1 MVIEKNLFQRT
12 NVRSIIIM
20 VMGMEG
26 IYMCI
31 DLKSFYASV
40 ECVERKLEPLNT
52 NLVVADE
59 SRTDKTVCLAVSPSL
74 KQYGIG
80 GRARLFEVK
89 QKIKEVNYQRKKLN
103 NYKKFI
109 GKSYL
114 DDELKNNRGLE
125 LDLIIA
131 PPRMAYYMKYSTN
144 IYNIYLKYIA
154 PEDILVYSIDEVFID
169 ITNYI
174 SLYKCTPRQ
183 LVTKIIKDVYDT
195 TGITATAG
203 IGTNMF
209 LAKIAMDI
217 VAKKSKANEFG
228 VRIAGLD
235 EMTFRKKLW
244 DHKPITDFWRVGKG
258 IADKLAKN
266 NMFTMGDVA
275 RCSHYN
281 EDLLYKLFGINA
293 ELLIDHAWGYEPC
306 TIDIAKSYKPTTTSL
321 SSGQVLHC
329 PYDNKKARLIV
340 REMADNLA
348 LDLVNKR
355 LLTEQLVMTIDYD
368 IENLTNP
375 DIFDKYFG
383 EITIDSYGRKIP
395 KHSHGTINLN
405 QLTSSSTTIMEGFVN
420 LFDKISNPILLIRK
434 LNLSVNKLISEDKIQ
449 NKKVVEQID
458 LFTNYEEQEKKK
470 AQQKINDKNE
480 KEIQKVMLQ
489 IKNKYGKNAILK
501 GMNIIEGAT
510 AIERNHQIGGH
521 HE

>member
-1 MVIEKNLFQRT
+1 
-12 NVRSIIIM
+12 
-20 VMGMEG
+20 
-26 IYMCI
+26 MCI

-40 ECVERKLEPLNT
+40 ECVERKLDPLKT

-59 SRTDKTVCLAVSPSL
+59 SRTDKTVCLAISPSL
-74 KQYGIG
+74 KQYGLG

-89 QKIKEVNYQRKKLN
+89 QKVKEINLQRRKLN
-103 NYKKFI
+103 NYRKFS

-114 DDELKNNRGLE
+114 DEELKKNKNLE
-125 LDLIIA
+125 LDFIVA

-169 ITNYI
+169 ITDYI
-174 SLYKCTPRQ
+174 SFYKCTPRQ
-183 LVTKIIKDVYDT
+183 LVTKMIKDVYET

-209 LAKIAMDI
+209 LAKVAMDI
-217 VAKKSKANEFG
+217 VAKKCKPNEFG

-258 IADKLAKN
+258 IASKLAKN
-266 NMFTMGDVA
+266 NMNTMGDVA

-281 EDLLYKLFGINA
+281 EDLLYKLFGVNA
-293 ELLIDHAWGYEPC
+293 ELLIDHAWGWEPC
-306 TIDIAKSYKPTTTSL
+306 TIEIAKSYKPTETSL
-321 SSGQVLHC
+321 SSGQVLHE
-329 PYDNKKARLIV
+329 PYDNKKAKIV
-340 REMADNLA
+340 VQEMADNLA
-348 LDLVNKR
+348 LDLVNKKF
-355 LLTEQLVMTIDYD
+355 LTKQLVLTINYD

-375 DIFDKYFG
+375 DIFNKYFG
-383 EITIDSYGRKIP
+383 EITLDSYGRKIP
-395 KHSHGTINLN
+395 KHSHGTVNLEHY
-405 QLTSSSTTIMEGFVN
+405 TSSSSIIMESFVN

-434 LNLSVNKLISEDKIQ
+434 LNLTVSKLICEDKVQ
-449 NKKVVEQID
+449 TNKKVEQIN
-458 LFTNYEEQEKKK
+458 LFTDYKKK
-470 AQQKINDKNE
+470 EIEEAKQKDDENKE
-480 KEIQKVMLQ
+480 KEIQKVILQ

-501 GMNIIEGAT
+501 GMNLTEGAT
-510 AIERNHQIGGH
+510 AIERNKQIGGH

>member
-1 MVIEKNLFQRT
+1 
-12 NVRSIIIM
+12 
-20 VMGMEG
+20 
-26 IYMCI
+26 MCI

-40 ECVERKLEPLNT
+40 ECVERKLDPLKT

-59 SRTDKTVCLAVSPSL
+59 SRTDKTVCLAISPSL
-74 KQYGIG
+74 KQYGLG

-89 QKIKEVNYQRKKLN
+89 QKVREINLQRRKLN
-103 NYKKFI
+103 NYRKFS

-114 DDELKNNRGLE
+114 DEELKKNKNLE
-125 LDLIIA
+125 LDFIVA

-169 ITNYI
+169 ITDYI

-183 LVTKIIKDVYDT
+183 LVTKMIKDVYET

-209 LAKIAMDI
+209 LAKVAMDI
-217 VAKKSKANEFG
+217 VAKKCKPNEFG

-258 IADKLAKN
+258 IANKLAKN
-266 NMFTMGDVA
+266 NMNTMGDVA

-281 EDLLYKLFGINA
+281 EDLLYKLFGVNA
-293 ELLIDHAWGYEPC
+293 ELLIDHAWGWEPC
-306 TIDIAKSYKPTTTSL
+306 TIEIAKSYKPTETSI
-321 SSGQVLHC
+321 SSGQVLHE
-329 PYDNKKARLIV
+329 PYDNKKAKIIV
-340 REMADNLA
+340 QEMADNLA
-348 LDLVNKR
+348 LDLVNKKF
-355 LLTEQLVMTIDYD
+355 LTKQLVLTINYD

-375 DIFDKYFG
+375 DIFNKYFG
-383 EITIDSYGRKIP
+383 EITLDSYGRKIP
-395 KHSHGTINLN
+395 KHSHGTVNLEHY
-405 QLTSSSTTIMEGFVN
+405 TSSSSIIMESFVN

-434 LNLSVNKLISEDKIQ
+434 LNLTVSKLICEDKVQ
-449 NKKVVEQID
+449 TNKKVEQIN
-458 LFTNYEEQEKKK
+458 LFTDYKKK
-470 AQQKINDKNE
+470 EIEEAKQKDDENKE
-480 KEIQKVMLQ
+480 KEIQKVILQ

-501 GMNIIEGAT
+501 GMNLTEGAT
-510 AIERNHQIGGH
+510 AIERNKQIGGH

>member
-1 MVIEKNLFQRT
+1 
-12 NVRSIIIM
+12 
-20 VMGMEG
+20 MGR
-26 IYMCI
+26 IFMCI

-40 ECVERKLEPLNT
+40 ECVERKLDPLKT

-59 SRTDKTVCLAVSPSL
+59 SRTDKTVCLAISPSL
-74 KQYGIG
+74 KQYGLG

-89 QKIKEVNYQRKKLN
+89 QKVKEINLQRRKLN
-103 NYKKFI
+103 NYRKFS

-114 DDELKNNRGLE
+114 DEELKKNKNLE
-125 LDLIIA
+125 LDFIVA

-169 ITNYI
+169 ITDYI

-183 LVTKIIKDVYDT
+183 LVTKMIKDVYET

-209 LAKIAMDI
+209 LAKVAMDI
-217 VAKKSKANEFG
+217 VAKKCKPNEFG

-258 IADKLAKN
+258 IANKLAKN
-266 NMFTMGDVA
+266 NMNTMGDVA

-281 EDLLYKLFGINA
+281 EDLLYKLFGVNA
-293 ELLIDHAWGYEPC
+293 ELLIDHAWGWEPC
-306 TIDIAKSYKPTTTSL
+306 TIEIAKSYKPTETSI
-321 SSGQVLHC
+321 SSGQVLHE
-329 PYDNKKARLIV
+329 PYDNKKAKIIV
-340 REMADNLA
+340 QEMADNLA
-348 LDLVNKR
+348 LELVNKKF
-355 LLTEQLVMTIDYD
+355 LTKQLVLTINYD

-375 DIFDKYFG
+375 DIFNKYFG
-383 EITIDSYGRKIP
+383 EITLDSYGRKIP
-395 KHSHGTINLN
+395 KHSHGTVNLEHY
-405 QLTSSSTTIMEGFVN
+405 TSSSSIIMESFVN

-434 LNLSVNKLISEDKIQ
+434 LNLTVSKLICEDKVQ
-449 NKKVVEQID
+449 TNKKVEQIN
-458 LFTNYEEQEKKK
+458 LFTDYKKK
-470 AQQKINDKNE
+470 EIEEAKQKDDENKE
-480 KEIQKVMLQ
+480 KEIQKVILQ

-501 GMNIIEGAT
+501 GMNLTEGAT
-510 AIERNHQIGGH
+510 AIERNKQIGGH

>member
-1 MVIEKNLFQRT
+1 
-12 NVRSIIIM
+12 
-20 VMGMEG
+20 MGR
-26 IYMCI
+26 IFMCI

-40 ECVERKLEPLNT
+40 ECVERKLDPLKT

-59 SRTDKTVCLAVSPSL
+59 SRTDKTVCLAISPSL
-74 KQYGIG
+74 KQYGLG

-89 QKIKEVNYQRKKLN
+89 QKVKEINLQRRKLN
-103 NYKKFI
+103 NYRKFS

-114 DDELKNNRGLE
+114 DEELKKNKNLE
-125 LDLIIA
+125 LDFIVA

-169 ITNYI
+169 ITDYI

-183 LVTKIIKDVYDT
+183 LVTKMIKDVYET

-209 LAKIAMDI
+209 LAKVAMDI
-217 VAKKSKANEFG
+217 VAKKCKPNEFG

-258 IADKLAKN
+258 IANKLAKN
-266 NMFTMGDVA
+266 NMNTMGDVA

-281 EDLLYKLFGINA
+281 EDLLYKLFGVNA
-293 ELLIDHAWGYEPC
+293 ELLIDHAWGWEPC
-306 TIDIAKSYKPTTTSL
+306 TIEIAKSYKPTETSL
-321 SSGQVLHC
+321 SSGQVLHE
-329 PYDNKKARLIV
+329 PYDNKKAKIIV
-340 REMADNLA
+340 QEMADNLA
-348 LDLVNKR
+348 LDLVNKKF
-355 LLTEQLVMTIDYD
+355 LTKQLVLTINYD

-375 DIFDKYFG
+375 DIFNKYFG
-383 EITIDSYGRKIP
+383 EITLDSYGRKIP
-395 KHSHGTINLN
+395 KHSHGTVNLEHY
-405 QLTSSSTTIMEGFVN
+405 TSSSSIIMESFVN

-434 LNLSVNKLISEDKIQ
+434 LNLTVSKLICEDKVQ
-449 NKKVVEQID
+449 TNKKVEQIN
-458 LFTNYEEQEKKK
+458 LFTDYKKK
-470 AQQKINDKNE
+470 EIEEAKQKDDENKE
-480 KEIQKVMLQ
+480 KEIQKVILQ

-501 GMNIIEGAT
+501 GMNLTEGAT
-510 AIERNHQIGGH
+510 AIERNKQIGGH

>member
-1 MVIEKNLFQRT
+1 MVIDVEKLY
-12 NVRSIIIM
+12 I
-20 VMGMEG
+20 
-26 IYMCI
+26 CI

-59 SRTDKTVCLAVSPSL
+59 TRTDKTVCLAVSPSL

-89 QKIKEVNYQRKKLN
+89 QKIKEINYQRRKIN
-103 NYKKFI
+103 NYKNFI
-109 GKSYL
+109 GKSYF
-114 DDELKNNRGLE
+114 DNELKNNKELE

-131 PPRMAYYMKYSTN
+131 PPRMAYYMKYSID

-154 PEDILVYSIDEVFID
+154 PENILVYSIDEVFID

-174 SLYKCTPRQ
+174 SLYKCTPRE
-183 LVTKIIKDVYDT
+183 LVTKIIKDVYEK

-209 LAKIAMDI
+209 LAKVAMDI
-217 VAKKSKANEFG
+217 MAKKSKPNEFG

-235 EMTFRKKLW
+235 EMTFRKRLW

-275 RCSHYN
+275 MCSHYN

-321 SSGQVLHC
+321 SSGQVLHS

-348 LDLVNKR
+348 LDLVSKK
-355 LLTEQLVMTIDYD
+355 LLTEQLVMTIVYD

-375 DIFDKYFG
+375 SISNKYFG
-383 EITIDSYGRKIP
+383 EITIDSYGRRIP

-405 QLTSSSTTIMEGFVN
+405 QLTSSSAIITEGFVN
-420 LFDKISNPILLIRK
+420 LFDRISNPILLVRK
-434 LNLSVNKLISEDKIQ
+434 LNLSVNKLISEDNKK

-458 LFTNYEEQEKKK
+458 LFTNYEEREKRKKQEI
-470 AQQKINDKNE
+470 INENKE
-480 KEIQKVMLQ
+480 KEIQKVMLE

-510 AIERNHQIGGH
+510 TMERNQQIGGH

>member
-1 MVIEKNLFQRT
+1 
-12 NVRSIIIM
+12 
-20 VMGMEG
+20 MGR
-26 IYMCI
+26 IFMCI

-40 ECVERKLEPLNT
+40 ECVERKLDPLKT

-59 SRTDKTVCLAVSPSL
+59 SRTDKTVCLAISPSL
-74 KQYGIG
+74 KQYGLG

-89 QKIKEVNYQRKKLN
+89 QKVKEINLQRRKLN
-103 NYKKFI
+103 NYRKFS

-114 DDELKNNRGLE
+114 DEELKKNKNLE
-125 LDLIIA
+125 LDFIVA

-169 ITNYI
+169 ITDYI

-183 LVTKIIKDVYDT
+183 LVTKMIKDVYET

-209 LAKIAMDI
+209 LAKVAMDI
-217 VAKKSKANEFG
+217 VAKKCKPNEFG

-258 IADKLAKN
+258 IASKLAKN
-266 NMFTMGDVA
+266 NMNTMGDVA

-281 EDLLYKLFGINA
+281 EDLLYKLFGVNA
-293 ELLIDHAWGYEPC
+293 ELLIDHAWGWEPC
-306 TIDIAKSYKPTTTSL
+306 TIEIAKSYKPTETSL
-321 SSGQVLHC
+321 SSGQVLHE
-329 PYDNKKARLIV
+329 PYDNKKAKIIV
-340 REMADNLA
+340 QEMADNLA
-348 LDLVNKR
+348 LELVKKKF
-355 LLTEQLVMTIDYD
+355 LTKQLVLTINYD

-375 DIFDKYFG
+375 DIFNKYFG
-383 EITIDSYGRKIP
+383 EITLDSYGRKIP
-395 KHSHGTINLN
+395 KHSHGTVNLEHY
-405 QLTSSSTTIMEGFVN
+405 TSSSSIIMESFVN

-434 LNLSVNKLISEDKIQ
+434 LNLTVSKLICEDKVQ
-449 NKKVVEQID
+449 TNKKVEQIN
-458 LFTNYEEQEKKK
+458 LFTDYKKK
-470 AQQKINDKNE
+470 EIEEAKQKDDENKE
-480 KEIQKVMLQ
+480 KEIQKVILQ

-501 GMNIIEGAT
+501 GMNLTEGAT
-510 AIERNHQIGGH
+510 AIERNKQIGGH

>member
-1 MVIEKNLFQRT
+1 
-12 NVRSIIIM
+12 
-20 VMGMEG
+20 
-26 IYMCI
+26 MCI

-40 ECVERKLEPLNT
+40 ECVERKLDPLKT

-59 SRTDKTVCLAVSPSL
+59 SRTDKTVCLAISPSL
-74 KQYGIG
+74 KQYGLG

-89 QKIKEVNYQRKKLN
+89 QKVKEINLQRRKLN
-103 NYKKFI
+103 NYRKFS

-114 DDELKNNRGLE
+114 DEELKKNKNLE
-125 LDLIIA
+125 LDFIVA

-169 ITNYI
+169 ITDYI
-174 SLYKCTPRQ
+174 SFYKCTPRQ
-183 LVTKIIKDVYDT
+183 LVTKMIKDVYET

-209 LAKIAMDI
+209 LAKVAMDI
-217 VAKKSKANEFG
+217 VAKKCKPNEFG

-258 IADKLAKN
+258 IANKLAKN
-266 NMFTMGDVA
+266 NMNTMGDVA

-281 EDLLYKLFGINA
+281 EDLLYKLFGVNA
-293 ELLIDHAWGYEPC
+293 ELLIDHAWGWEPC
-306 TIDIAKSYKPTTTSL
+306 TIEIAKSYKPTETSL
-321 SSGQVLHC
+321 SSGQVLHE
-329 PYDNKKARLIV
+329 PYDNKKAKIIV
-340 REMADNLA
+340 QEMADNLA
-348 LDLVNKR
+348 LELVKKKF
-355 LLTEQLVMTIDYD
+355 LTKQLVLTINYD

-375 DIFDKYFG
+375 DIFNKYFG
-383 EITIDSYGRKIP
+383 EITLDSYGRKIP
-395 KHSHGTINLN
+395 KHSHGTVNLEHY
-405 QLTSSSTTIMEGFVN
+405 TSSSSIIMESFVN

-434 LNLSVNKLISEDKIQ
+434 LNLTVSKLICEDKVQ
-449 NKKVVEQID
+449 TNKKVEQIN
-458 LFTNYEEQEKKK
+458 LFTDYKKK
-470 AQQKINDKNE
+470 EIEEAKQKDDENKE
-480 KEIQKVMLQ
+480 KEIQKVILQ

-501 GMNIIEGAT
+501 GMNLTEGAT
-510 AIERNHQIGGH
+510 AIERNKQIGGH

>member
-1 MVIEKNLFQRT
+1 
-12 NVRSIIIM
+12 
-20 VMGMEG
+20 
-26 IYMCI
+26 MCI

-40 ECVERKLEPLNT
+40 ECVERKLDPLKT

-59 SRTDKTVCLAVSPSL
+59 SRTDKTVCLAISPSL
-74 KQYGIG
+74 KQYGLG

-89 QKIKEVNYQRKKLN
+89 QKVKEINLQRRKLN
-103 NYKKFI
+103 NYRKFS

-114 DDELKNNRGLE
+114 DEELKKNKNLE
-125 LDLIIA
+125 LDFIVA

-169 ITNYI
+169 ITDYI

-183 LVTKIIKDVYDT
+183 LVTKMIKDVYET

-209 LAKIAMDI
+209 LAKVAMDI
-217 VAKKSKANEFG
+217 VAKKCKPNEFG

-258 IADKLAKN
+258 IANKLAKN
-266 NMFTMGDVA
+266 NMNTMGDVA

-281 EDLLYKLFGINA
+281 EDLLYKLFGVNA
-293 ELLIDHAWGYEPC
+293 ELLIDHAWGWEPC
-306 TIDIAKSYKPTTTSL
+306 TIEIAKSYKPTETSL
-321 SSGQVLHC
+321 SSGQVLHE
-329 PYDNKKARLIV
+329 PYDNKKAKIIV
-340 REMADNLA
+340 QEMADNLA
-348 LDLVNKR
+348 LNLVNKKF
-355 LLTEQLVMTIDYD
+355 LTKQLVLTINYD

-375 DIFDKYFG
+375 DIFNKYFG
-383 EITIDSYGRKIP
+383 EITLDSYGRKIP
-395 KHSHGTINLN
+395 KHSHGTVNLEHY
-405 QLTSSSTTIMEGFVN
+405 TSSSSIIMESFVN

-434 LNLSVNKLISEDKIQ
+434 LNLTVSKLICEDKVQ
-449 NKKVVEQID
+449 TNKKVEQIN
-458 LFTNYEEQEKKK
+458 LFTDYKKK
-470 AQQKINDKNE
+470 EIEEAKQKDDENKE
-480 KEIQKVMLQ
+480 KEIQKVILQ

-501 GMNIIEGAT
+501 GMNLTEGAT
-510 AIERNHQIGGH
+510 AIERNKQIGGH

>member
-1 MVIEKNLFQRT
+1 MVIDVEKLY
-12 NVRSIIIM
+12 I
-20 VMGMEG
+20 
-26 IYMCI
+26 CI

-59 SRTDKTVCLAVSPSL
+59 TRTDKTVCLAVSPSL

-89 QKIKEVNYQRKKLN
+89 QKIKEINYQRRKLN
-103 NYKKFI
+103 NYKNFI
-109 GKSYL
+109 GKSYF
-114 DDELKNNRGLE
+114 DNELKNNKELE

-131 PPRMAYYMKYSTN
+131 PPRMAYYIKYSTD

-154 PEDILVYSIDEVFID
+154 PEDILIYSIDEVFID

-183 LVTKIIKDVYDT
+183 LVTKIIKDVYEK

-209 LAKIAMDI
+209 LAKVAMDI
-217 VAKKSKANEFG
+217 VAKKSKPNEFG

-275 RCSHYN
+275 MCSHYN

-306 TIDIAKSYKPTTTSL
+306 TIDIAKSYKPTSTSL
-321 SSGQVLHC
+321 SSGQVLHL

-348 LDLVNKR
+348 LDLVSKK
-355 LLTEQLVMTIDYD
+355 LLTEQLVMTIVYD

-375 DIFDKYFG
+375 SISNKYFG

-405 QLTSSSTTIMEGFVN
+405 QLTSSSNIITEGFIN
-420 LFDKISNPILLIRK
+420 LFDRISNPILLVRK
-434 LNLSVNKLISEDKIQ
+434 LNLSVNKLISED
-449 NKKVVEQID
+449 NKKNQKVIEQID
-458 LFTNYEEQEKKK
+458 LFTNYEEREKRKKQEIVNENK
-470 AQQKINDKNE
+470 E
-480 KEIQKVMLQ
+480 KEIQKVMLE

-510 AIERNHQIGGH
+510 TMERNQQIGGH

>member
-1 MVIEKNLFQRT
+1 
-12 NVRSIIIM
+12 
-20 VMGMEG
+20 
-26 IYMCI
+26 MCI

-40 ECVERKLEPLNT
+40 ECVERKLDPLKT

-59 SRTDKTVCLAVSPSL
+59 SRTDKTVCLAISPSL
-74 KQYGIG
+74 KQYGLG

-89 QKIKEVNYQRKKLN
+89 QKVKEINLQRRKLN
-103 NYKKFI
+103 NYRKFS

-114 DDELKNNRGLE
+114 DEELKKNKNLE
-125 LDLIIA
+125 LDFIVA

-169 ITNYI
+169 ITDYI
-174 SLYKCTPRQ
+174 SFYKCTPRQ
-183 LVTKIIKDVYDT
+183 LVTKMIKDVYET

-209 LAKIAMDI
+209 LAKVAMDI
-217 VAKKSKANEFG
+217 VAKKFKPNEFG

-258 IADKLAKN
+258 IASKLAKN
-266 NMFTMGDVA
+266 NMNTMGDVA

-281 EDLLYKLFGINA
+281 EDLLYKLFGVNA
-293 ELLIDHAWGYEPC
+293 ELLIDHAWGWEPC
-306 TIDIAKSYKPTTTSL
+306 TIEIAKSYKPTETSL
-321 SSGQVLHC
+321 SSGQVLHE
-329 PYDNKKARLIV
+329 PYDNKKAKIIV
-340 REMADNLA
+340 QEMADNLA
-348 LDLVNKR
+348 LDLVNKKF
-355 LLTEQLVMTIDYD
+355 LTKQLVLTINYD

-375 DIFDKYFG
+375 DIFNKYFG
-383 EITIDSYGRKIP
+383 EITLDSYGRKIP
-395 KHSHGTINLN
+395 KHSHGTVNLEHY
-405 QLTSSSTTIMEGFVN
+405 TSSSSIIMESFVN

-434 LNLSVNKLISEDKIQ
+434 LNLTVSKLICEDKVQ
-449 NKKVVEQID
+449 TNKKVEQIN
-458 LFTNYEEQEKKK
+458 LFTDYKKK
-470 AQQKINDKNE
+470 EIEEAKQKDDENKE
-480 KEIQKVMLQ
+480 KEIQKVILQ

-501 GMNIIEGAT
+501 GMNLTEGAT
-510 AIERNHQIGGH
+510 AIERNKQIGGH

>member
-1 MVIEKNLFQRT
+1 
-12 NVRSIIIM
+12 
-20 VMGMEG
+20 MGR
-26 IYMCI
+26 IFMCI

-40 ECVERKLEPLNT
+40 ECVERKLDPLKT

-59 SRTDKTVCLAVSPSL
+59 SRTDKTVCLAISPSL
-74 KQYGIG
+74 KQYGLG

-89 QKIKEVNYQRKKLN
+89 QKVKEINLQRRKLN
-103 NYKKFI
+103 NYRKFS

-114 DDELKNNRGLE
+114 DEELKKNKNLE
-125 LDLIIA
+125 LDFIVA

-169 ITNYI
+169 ITDYI

-183 LVTKIIKDVYDT
+183 LVTKMIKDVYET

-209 LAKIAMDI
+209 LAKVAMDI
-217 VAKKSKANEFG
+217 VAKKCKPNEFG

-258 IADKLAKN
+258 IANKLAKN
-266 NMFTMGDVA
+266 NMNTMGDVA

-281 EDLLYKLFGINA
+281 EDLLYKLFGVNA
-293 ELLIDHAWGYEPC
+293 ELLIDHAWGWEPC
-306 TIDIAKSYKPTTTSL
+306 TIEIAKSYKPTETSL
-321 SSGQVLHC
+321 SSGQVLHE
-329 PYDNKKARLIV
+329 PYDNKKAKIIV
-340 REMADNLA
+340 QEMADNLA
-348 LDLVNKR
+348 LNLVNKKF
-355 LLTEQLVMTIDYD
+355 LTKQLVLTINYD

-375 DIFDKYFG
+375 DIFNKYFG
-383 EITIDSYGRKIP
+383 EITLDSYGRKIP
-395 KHSHGTINLN
+395 KHSHGTVNLEHY
-405 QLTSSSTTIMEGFVN
+405 TSSSSIIMESFVN

-434 LNLSVNKLISEDKIQ
+434 LNLTVSKLICEDKVQ
-449 NKKVVEQID
+449 TNKKVEQIN
-458 LFTNYEEQEKKK
+458 LFTDYKKK
-470 AQQKINDKNE
+470 EIEEAKQKDDENKE
-480 KEIQKVMLQ
+480 KEIQKVILQ

-501 GMNIIEGAT
+501 GMNLTEGAT
-510 AIERNHQIGGH
+510 AIERNKQIGGH

>member
-1 MVIEKNLFQRT
+1 
-12 NVRSIIIM
+12 
-20 VMGMEG
+20 MGR
-26 IYMCI
+26 IFMCI

-40 ECVERKLEPLNT
+40 ECVERKLDPLKT

-59 SRTDKTVCLAVSPSL
+59 SRTDKTVCLAISPSL
-74 KQYGIG
+74 KQYGLG

-89 QKIKEVNYQRKKLN
+89 QKVKEINLQKRKLN
-103 NYKKFI
+103 NYRKFS

-114 DDELKNNRGLE
+114 DEELKKNKNLE
-125 LDLIIA
+125 LDFIVA

-169 ITNYI
+169 ITDYI
-174 SLYKCTPRQ
+174 SFYKCTPRQ
-183 LVTKIIKDVYDT
+183 LVTKIIKDVYEI

-209 LAKIAMDI
+209 LAKVAMDI
-217 VAKKSKANEFG
+217 VAKKCKPNEFG

-258 IADKLAKN
+258 IASKLAKN
-266 NMFTMGDVA
+266 NMNTMGDVA

-281 EDLLYKLFGINA
+281 EDLLYKLFGVNA
-293 ELLIDHAWGYEPC
+293 ELLIDHAWGWEPC
-306 TIDIAKSYKPTTTSL
+306 TIEIAKSYKPTETSL
-321 SSGQVLHC
+321 SSGQVLHE
-329 PYDNKKARLIV
+329 PYDNKKAKIIV
-340 REMADNLA
+340 QEMADNLA
-348 LDLVNKR
+348 LDLVNKKF
-355 LLTEQLVMTIDYD
+355 LTKQLVLTINYD

-375 DIFDKYFG
+375 DIFNKYFG
-383 EITIDSYGRKIP
+383 EITLDSYGRKIP
-395 KHSHGTINLN
+395 KHSHGTVNLEHY
-405 QLTSSSTTIMEGFVN
+405 TSSSSIIMESFVN

-434 LNLSVNKLISEDKIQ
+434 LNLTVSKLICEDKVQ
-449 NKKVVEQID
+449 TNKKVEQIN
-458 LFTNYEEQEKKK
+458 LFTDYKKK
-470 AQQKINDKNE
+470 EIEEAKQKDDENKE
-480 KEIQKVMLQ
+480 KEIQKVILQ

-501 GMNIIEGAT
+501 GMNLTEGAT
-510 AIERNHQIGGH
+510 AIERNKQIGGH

>member
-1 MVIEKNLFQRT
+1 
-12 NVRSIIIM
+12 
-20 VMGMEG
+20 
-26 IYMCI
+26 MCI

-40 ECVERKLEPLNT
+40 ECVERKLDPLKT

-59 SRTDKTVCLAVSPSL
+59 SRTDKTVCLAISPSL
-74 KQYGIG
+74 KQYGLG

-89 QKIKEVNYQRKKLN
+89 QKVKEINLQKRKLN
-103 NYKKFI
+103 NYRKFS

-114 DDELKNNRGLE
+114 DEELKKNKNLE
-125 LDLIIA
+125 LDFIVA

-169 ITNYI
+169 ITDYI

-183 LVTKIIKDVYDT
+183 LVTKMIKDVYET

-209 LAKIAMDI
+209 LAKVAMDI
-217 VAKKSKANEFG
+217 VAKKCKPNEFG

-258 IADKLAKN
+258 IANKLAKN
-266 NMFTMGDVA
+266 NMNTMGDVA

-281 EDLLYKLFGINA
+281 EDLLYKLFGVNA
-293 ELLIDHAWGYEPC
+293 ELLIDHAWGWEPC
-306 TIDIAKSYKPTTTSL
+306 TIEIAKSYKPTETSL
-321 SSGQVLHC
+321 SSGQVLHE
-329 PYDNKKARLIV
+329 PYDNKKAKIIV
-340 REMADNLA
+340 QEMADNLA
-348 LDLVNKR
+348 LDLVNKKF
-355 LLTEQLVMTIDYD
+355 LTKQLVLTINYD

-375 DIFDKYFG
+375 DIFNKYFG
-383 EITIDSYGRKIP
+383 EITLDSYGRKIP
-395 KHSHGTINLN
+395 KHSHGTVNLEHY
-405 QLTSSSTTIMEGFVN
+405 TSSSSIIMESFVN

-434 LNLSVNKLISEDKIQ
+434 LNLTVSKLICEDKVQ
-449 NKKVVEQID
+449 TNKKVEQIN
-458 LFTNYEEQEKKK
+458 LFTDYKKK
-470 AQQKINDKNE
+470 EIEEAKQKDDENKE
-480 KEIQKVMLQ
+480 KEIQKVILQ

-501 GMNIIEGAT
+501 GMNLTEGAT
-510 AIERNHQIGGH
+510 AIERNKQIGGH

>member
-1 MVIEKNLFQRT
+1 MVIDVEKLY
-12 NVRSIIIM
+12 I
-20 VMGMEG
+20 
-26 IYMCI
+26 CI

-59 SRTDKTVCLAVSPSL
+59 TRTDKTVCLAVSPSL

-89 QKIKEVNYQRKKLN
+89 QKIKEINYQRRKLN
-103 NYKKFI
+103 NYKNFI
-109 GKSYL
+109 GKSYF
-114 DDELKNNRGLE
+114 DNELKNNKELE

-131 PPRMAYYMKYSTN
+131 PPRMAYYMKYSTD

-183 LVTKIIKDVYDT
+183 LVTKIIKDVYEK

-209 LAKIAMDI
+209 LAKVAMDI
-217 VAKKSKANEFG
+217 VAKKSKPNEFG

-275 RCSHYN
+275 MCSHYN

-321 SSGQVLHC
+321 SSGQVLHS

-348 LDLVNKR
+348 LDLVSKK
-355 LLTEQLVMTIDYD
+355 LLTEQLVMTIVYD

-375 DIFDKYFG
+375 SISNKYFG
-383 EITIDSYGRKIP
+383 EITIDSYGRRIP

-405 QLTSSSTTIMEGFVN
+405 QLTSSSNIITEGFIN
-420 LFDKISNPILLIRK
+420 LFDRISNPILLVRK
-434 LNLSVNKLISEDKIQ
+434 LNLSVNKLISED
-449 NKKVVEQID
+449 NKKNQKVIEQID
-458 LFTNYEEQEKKK
+458 LFTNYEEREKRKKQEI
-470 AQQKINDKNE
+470 INETKE
-480 KEIQKVMLQ
+480 KEIQKVMLE

-510 AIERNHQIGGH
+510 TIERNQQIGGH

>member
-1 MVIEKNLFQRT
+1 MVIDVEKLY
-12 NVRSIIIM
+12 I
-20 VMGMEG
+20 
-26 IYMCI
+26 CI

-59 SRTDKTVCLAVSPSL
+59 TRTDKTVCLAVSPSL

-89 QKIKEVNYQRKKLN
+89 QKIKEINYQRRKLN
-103 NYKKFI
+103 NYKNFI
-109 GKSYL
+109 GKSYF
-114 DDELKNNRGLE
+114 DNELKNNKELE

-183 LVTKIIKDVYDT
+183 LVTKIIKDVYEK

-209 LAKIAMDI
+209 LAKVAMDI
-217 VAKKSKANEFG
+217 VAKKSKPNEFG

-275 RCSHYN
+275 MCSHYN

-306 TIDIAKSYKPTTTSL
+306 TIDIAKSYKPTSTSL
-321 SSGQVLHC
+321 SSGQVLHL

-348 LDLVNKR
+348 LDLVSKK
-355 LLTEQLVMTIDYD
+355 LLTEQLVMTIVYD

-375 DIFDKYFG
+375 SISNKYFG

-405 QLTSSSTTIMEGFVN
+405 QLTSSSNIITEGFIN
-420 LFDKISNPILLIRK
+420 LFDRISNPILLVRK
-434 LNLSVNKLISEDKIQ
+434 LNLSVNKLISED
-449 NKKVVEQID
+449 NKKNQKVIEQID
-458 LFTNYEEQEKKK
+458 LFTNYEEREKRKKQEI
-470 AQQKINDKNE
+470 INETKE
-480 KEIQKVMLQ
+480 KEIQKVMLE

-510 AIERNHQIGGH
+510 TMERNQQIGGH

>member
-1 MVIEKNLFQRT
+1 MVIDVEKLY
-12 NVRSIIIM
+12 I
-20 VMGMEG
+20 
-26 IYMCI
+26 CI

-59 SRTDKTVCLAVSPSL
+59 TRTDKTVCLAVSPSL

-89 QKIKEVNYQRKKLN
+89 QKIKEINYQRRKLN
-103 NYKKFI
+103 NYKNFI
-109 GKSYL
+109 GKSYF
-114 DDELKNNRGLE
+114 DNELKNNKELE
-125 LDLIIA
+125 LNLIIA
-131 PPRMAYYMKYSTN
+131 PPRMAYYIKYSTD

-183 LVTKIIKDVYDT
+183 LVTKIIKDVYEK

-209 LAKIAMDI
+209 LAKVAMDI
-217 VAKKSKANEFG
+217 VAKKSKPNEFG
-228 VRIAGLD
+228 VRIADLD

-275 RCSHYN
+275 MCSHYN

-306 TIDIAKSYKPTTTSL
+306 TIDIAKSYKPITTSL
-321 SSGQVLHC
+321 SSGQVLHL

-348 LDLVNKR
+348 LDLVSKK
-355 LLTEQLVMTIDYD
+355 LLTEQLVMTIVYD

-375 DIFDKYFG
+375 SISNKYFG
-383 EITIDSYGRKIP
+383 EITIDSYGRRIP

-405 QLTSSSTTIMEGFVN
+405 QLTSSSNIITEGFIN
-420 LFDKISNPILLIRK
+420 LFDRISNPILLVRK
-434 LNLSVNKLISEDKIQ
+434 LNLSVNKLISED
-449 NKKVVEQID
+449 NKKNQKVIEQID
-458 LFTNYEEQEKKK
+458 LFTNYEEREKRKKQEI
-470 AQQKINDKNE
+470 INETKE
-480 KEIQKVMLQ
+480 KEIQKVMLE

-510 AIERNHQIGGH
+510 IIERNQQIGGH

>member
-1 MVIEKNLFQRT
+1 MVIDVEKLY
-12 NVRSIIIM
+12 I
-20 VMGMEG
+20 
-26 IYMCI
+26 CI

-59 SRTDKTVCLAVSPSL
+59 TRTDKTVCLAVSPSL

-89 QKIKEVNYQRKKLN
+89 QKIKEINYQRRKLN
-103 NYKKFI
+103 NYKNFI
-109 GKSYL
+109 GKSYF
-114 DDELKNNRGLE
+114 DNELKNNKELE

-131 PPRMAYYMKYSTN
+131 PPRMAYYMKYSTD

-183 LVTKIIKDVYDT
+183 LVTKIIKDVYEK

-209 LAKIAMDI
+209 LAKVAMDI
-217 VAKKSKANEFG
+217 VAKKSKPNEFG

-275 RCSHYN
+275 MCSHYN

-306 TIDIAKSYKPTTTSL
+306 TIDIAKSYKPITTSL
-321 SSGQVLHC
+321 SSGQVLHL

-348 LDLVNKR
+348 LDLVSKK
-355 LLTEQLVMTIDYD
+355 LLTEQLVMTIVYD

-375 DIFDKYFG
+375 SISNKYFG
-383 EITIDSYGRKIP
+383 EITIDSYGRRIP

-405 QLTSSSTTIMEGFVN
+405 QLTSSSNIITEGFIN
-420 LFDKISNPILLIRK
+420 LFDRISNPILLVRK
-434 LNLSVNKLISEDKIQ
+434 LNLSVNKLISED
-449 NKKVVEQID
+449 NKKNQKVIEQID
-458 LFTNYEEQEKKK
+458 LFTNYEEREKRKKQEI
-470 AQQKINDKNE
+470 INETKE
-480 KEIQKVMLQ
+480 KEIQKVMLE

-510 AIERNHQIGGH
+510 TIERNQQIGGH

>member
-1 MVIEKNLFQRT
+1 
-12 NVRSIIIM
+12 
-20 VMGMEG
+20 
-26 IYMCI
+26 MCI

-40 ECVERKLEPLNT
+40 ECVERKLDPLKT

-59 SRTDKTVCLAVSPSL
+59 SRTDKTVCLAISPSL
-74 KQYGIG
+74 KQYGLG

-89 QKIKEVNYQRKKLN
+89 QKVREINLQRRKLN
-103 NYKKFI
+103 NYRKFS

-114 DDELKNNRGLE
+114 DEELKKNKNLE
-125 LDLIIA
+125 LDFIVA

-169 ITNYI
+169 ITDYI

-183 LVTKIIKDVYDT
+183 LVTKMIKDVYET

-209 LAKIAMDI
+209 LAKVAMDI
-217 VAKKSKANEFG
+217 VAKKCKPNEFG

-258 IADKLAKN
+258 IANKLAKN
-266 NMFTMGDVA
+266 NMNTMGDVA

-281 EDLLYKLFGINA
+281 EDLLYKLFGVNA
-293 ELLIDHAWGYEPC
+293 ELLIDHAWGWEPC
-306 TIDIAKSYKPTTTSL
+306 TIEIAKSYKPTETSL
-321 SSGQVLHC
+321 SSGQVLHE
-329 PYDNKKARLIV
+329 PYDNKKAKIIV
-340 REMADNLA
+340 QEMADNLA
-348 LDLVNKR
+348 LELVKKKF
-355 LLTEQLVMTIDYD
+355 LTKQLVLTINYD

-375 DIFDKYFG
+375 DIFNKYFG
-383 EITIDSYGRKIP
+383 EITLDSYGRKIP
-395 KHSHGTINLN
+395 KHSHGTVNLEHY
-405 QLTSSSTTIMEGFVN
+405 TSSSSIIMESFVN

-434 LNLSVNKLISEDKIQ
+434 LNLTVSKLICEDKVQ
-449 NKKVVEQID
+449 TNKKVEQIN
-458 LFTNYEEQEKKK
+458 LFTDYKKK
-470 AQQKINDKNE
+470 EIEEAKQKDDENKE
-480 KEIQKVMLQ
+480 KEIQKVILQ

-501 GMNIIEGAT
+501 GMNLTEGAT
-510 AIERNHQIGGH
+510 AIERNKQIGGH

>member
-1 MVIEKNLFQRT
+1 MVIDVEKLY
-12 NVRSIIIM
+12 I
-20 VMGMEG
+20 
-26 IYMCI
+26 CI

-59 SRTDKTVCLAVSPSL
+59 TRTDKTVCLAVSPSL

-89 QKIKEVNYQRKKLN
+89 QKIEEINYQRRKLN
-103 NYKKFI
+103 NYKNFI
-109 GKSYL
+109 GKSYF
-114 DDELKNNRGLE
+114 DNELKNNKELE

-131 PPRMAYYMKYSTN
+131 PPRMAYYMKYSTD

-183 LVTKIIKDVYDT
+183 LVTKIIKDVYEK

-203 IGTNMF
+203 IGTNVF
-209 LAKIAMDI
+209 LAKVAMDI
-217 VAKKSKANEFG
+217 VAKKSKPNEFG

-275 RCSHYN
+275 MCSHYN

-306 TIDIAKSYKPTTTSL
+306 TIDIAKSYKPTSTSL
-321 SSGQVLHC
+321 SSGQVLHL

-348 LDLVNKR
+348 LDLVSKK
-355 LLTEQLVMTIDYD
+355 LLTEQLVMTIVYD

-375 DIFDKYFG
+375 SISNKYFG
-383 EITIDSYGRKIP
+383 EITIDSYGRRIP

-405 QLTSSSTTIMEGFVN
+405 QLTSSSNIITEGFIN
-420 LFDKISNPILLIRK
+420 LFDRISNPILLVRK
-434 LNLSVNKLISEDKIQ
+434 LNLSVNKLISED
-449 NKKVVEQID
+449 NKKNQKVIEQID
-458 LFTNYEEQEKKK
+458 LFTNYEEREKRKKQEIVNENK
-470 AQQKINDKNE
+470 E
-480 KEIQKVMLQ
+480 KEIQKVMLE

-510 AIERNHQIGGH
+510 TMERNQQIGGH

>member
-1 MVIEKNLFQRT
+1 MVIDVEKLY
-12 NVRSIIIM
+12 I
-20 VMGMEG
+20 
-26 IYMCI
+26 CI

-59 SRTDKTVCLAVSPSL
+59 TRTDKTVCLAVSPSL

-89 QKIKEVNYQRKKLN
+89 QKIKEINYQRRKLN
-103 NYKKFI
+103 NYKNFI
-109 GKSYL
+109 GKSYF
-114 DDELKNNRGLE
+114 DNELKNNKELE

-131 PPRMAYYMKYSTN
+131 PPRMAYYIKYSTD

-154 PEDILVYSIDEVFID
+154 PEDILIYSIDEVFID

-183 LVTKIIKDVYDT
+183 LVTKIIKDVYEK

-209 LAKIAMDI
+209 LAKVAMDI
-217 VAKKSKANEFG
+217 VAKKSKPNEFG

-275 RCSHYN
+275 MCSHYN

-306 TIDIAKSYKPTTTSL
+306 TIYIAKSYKPTTTSL
-321 SSGQVLHC
+321 SSGQVLHL

-348 LDLVNKR
+348 LDLVSKK
-355 LLTEQLVMTIDYD
+355 LLTEQLVMTIVYD

-375 DIFDKYFG
+375 SISNKYFG
-383 EITIDSYGRKIP
+383 EITIDSYGRRIP

-405 QLTSSSTTIMEGFVN
+405 QLTSSSNIITEGFIN
-420 LFDKISNPILLIRK
+420 LFDRISNPILLVRK
-434 LNLSVNKLISEDKIQ
+434 LNLSVNKLISED
-449 NKKVVEQID
+449 NKKNQKVVEQID
-458 LFTNYEEQEKKK
+458 LFTNYEEREKRKKQEI
-470 AQQKINDKNE
+470 INETKE
-480 KEIQKVMLQ
+480 KEIQKVMLE

-510 AIERNHQIGGH
+510 TMERNQQIGGH

>member
-1 MVIEKNLFQRT
+1 
-12 NVRSIIIM
+12 
-20 VMGMEG
+20 
-26 IYMCI
+26 MCI

-40 ECVERKLEPLNT
+40 ECVERKLDPLKT

-59 SRTDKTVCLAVSPSL
+59 SRTDKTVCLAISPSL
-74 KQYGIG
+74 KQYGLG

-89 QKIKEVNYQRKKLN
+89 QKVKEINLQRRKLN
-103 NYKKFI
+103 NYRKFS

-114 DDELKNNRGLE
+114 DEELKKNKNLE
-125 LDLIIA
+125 LDFIVA

-169 ITNYI
+169 ITDYI

-183 LVTKIIKDVYDT
+183 LVTKMIKDVYET

-209 LAKIAMDI
+209 LAKVAMDI
-217 VAKKSKANEFG
+217 VAKKCKPNEFG

-258 IADKLAKN
+258 IANKLAKN
-266 NMFTMGDVA
+266 NMNTMGDVA

-281 EDLLYKLFGINA
+281 EDLLYKLFGVNA
-293 ELLIDHAWGYEPC
+293 ELLIDHAWGWEPC
-306 TIDIAKSYKPTTTSL
+306 TIEIAKSYKPTETSL
-321 SSGQVLHC
+321 SSGQVLHE
-329 PYDNKKARLIV
+329 PYDNKKAKIIV
-340 REMADNLA
+340 HEMADNLA
-348 LDLVNKR
+348 LELVKKKF
-355 LLTEQLVMTIDYD
+355 LTKQLVLTINYD

-375 DIFDKYFG
+375 DIFNKYFG
-383 EITIDSYGRKIP
+383 EITLDSYGRKIP
-395 KHSHGTINLN
+395 KHSHGTVNLEHY
-405 QLTSSSTTIMEGFVN
+405 TSSSSIIMESFVN

-434 LNLSVNKLISEDKIQ
+434 LNLTVSKLICEDKVQ
-449 NKKVVEQID
+449 TNKKVEQIN
-458 LFTNYEEQEKKK
+458 LFTDYKKK
-470 AQQKINDKNE
+470 EIEEAKQKDDENKE
-480 KEIQKVMLQ
+480 KEIQKVILQ

-501 GMNIIEGAT
+501 GMNLTEGAT
-510 AIERNHQIGGH
+510 AIERNKQIGGH

>member
-1 MVIEKNLFQRT
+1 
-12 NVRSIIIM
+12 
-20 VMGMEG
+20 
-26 IYMCI
+26 MCI

-40 ECVERKLEPLNT
+40 ECVERKLDPLKT

-59 SRTDKTVCLAVSPSL
+59 SRTDKTVCLAISPSL
-74 KQYGIG
+74 KQCGLG

-89 QKIKEVNYQRKKLN
+89 QKVKEINLQRRKLN
-103 NYKKFI
+103 NYRKFS

-114 DDELKNNRGLE
+114 DEELKKNKNLE
-125 LDLIIA
+125 LDFIVA

-169 ITNYI
+169 ITDYI
-174 SLYKCTPRQ
+174 SLYKCTPSQ
-183 LVTKIIKDVYDT
+183 LVTKMIKDVYET

-209 LAKIAMDI
+209 LAKVAMDI
-217 VAKKSKANEFG
+217 VAKKCKPNEFG

-258 IADKLAKN
+258 IANKLAKN
-266 NMFTMGDVA
+266 NMNTMGDVA

-281 EDLLYKLFGINA
+281 EDLLYKLFGVNA
-293 ELLIDHAWGYEPC
+293 ELLIDHAWGWEPC
-306 TIDIAKSYKPTTTSL
+306 TIEIAKSYKPTETSI
-321 SSGQVLHC
+321 SSGQVLHE
-329 PYDNKKARLIV
+329 PYDNKKAKIIV
-340 REMADNLA
+340 QEMADNLA
-348 LDLVNKR
+348 LDLVNKKF
-355 LLTEQLVMTIDYD
+355 LTKQLVLTINYD

-375 DIFDKYFG
+375 DIFNKYFG
-383 EITIDSYGRKIP
+383 EITLDSYGRKIP
-395 KHSHGTINLN
+395 KHSHGTVNLEHY
-405 QLTSSSTTIMEGFVN
+405 TSSSSIIMESFVN

-434 LNLSVNKLISEDKIQ
+434 LNLTVSKLICEDKVQ
-449 NKKVVEQID
+449 TNKKVEQIN
-458 LFTNYEEQEKKK
+458 LFTDYKKK
-470 AQQKINDKNE
+470 EIEEAKQKDDENKE
-480 KEIQKVMLQ
+480 KEIQKVILQ

-501 GMNIIEGAT
+501 GMNLTEGAT
-510 AIERNHQIGGH
+510 AIERNKQIGGH

>member
-1 MVIEKNLFQRT
+1 MVIDVEKLY
-12 NVRSIIIM
+12 I
-20 VMGMEG
+20 
-26 IYMCI
+26 CI

-59 SRTDKTVCLAVSPSL
+59 TRTDKTVCLAVSPSL

-89 QKIKEVNYQRKKLN
+89 QKIKEINYQRRKLN
-103 NYKKFI
+103 NYKNFI
-109 GKSYL
+109 GKSYF
-114 DDELKNNRGLE
+114 DNELKNNKELE

-131 PPRMAYYMKYSTN
+131 PPRMAYYMKYSTD

-183 LVTKIIKDVYDT
+183 LVTKIIKDVYEK

-209 LAKIAMDI
+209 LAKVAMDI
-217 VAKKSKANEFG
+217 VAKKSKPNEFG
-228 VRIAGLD
+228 VRIADLD

-275 RCSHYN
+275 MCSHYN

-306 TIDIAKSYKPTTTSL
+306 TIDIAKSYKPTSTSL
-321 SSGQVLHC
+321 SSGQVLHL

-348 LDLVNKR
+348 LDLVSKK
-355 LLTEQLVMTIDYD
+355 LLTEQLVMTIVYD

-375 DIFDKYFG
+375 SISNKYFG
-383 EITIDSYGRKIP
+383 EITIDSYGRRIP

-405 QLTSSSTTIMEGFVN
+405 QLTSSSNIITEGFIN
-420 LFDKISNPILLIRK
+420 LFDRISNPILLVRK
-434 LNLSVNKLISEDKIQ
+434 LNLSVNKLISED
-449 NKKVVEQID
+449 NKKNQKVIEQID
-458 LFTNYEEQEKKK
+458 LFTNYEEREKRKK
-470 AQQKINDKNE
+470 QKKINENKE
-480 KEIQKVMLQ
+480 KEIQKVMLE

-510 AIERNHQIGGH
+510 TIERNQQIGGH

>member
-1 MVIEKNLFQRT
+1 MVIDVEKLY
-12 NVRSIIIM
+12 I
-20 VMGMEG
+20 
-26 IYMCI
+26 CI

-40 ECVERKLEPLNT
+40 ECVERKLEPLST

-59 SRTDKTVCLAVSPSL
+59 TRTDKTVCLAVSPSL

-89 QKIKEVNYQRKKLN
+89 QKIKEINYQRRKLN
-103 NYKKFI
+103 NYKNFI
-109 GKSYL
+109 GKSYF
-114 DDELKNNRGLE
+114 DNELKNNKELE

-131 PPRMAYYMKYSTN
+131 PPRMAYYMKYSTD

-154 PEDILVYSIDEVFID
+154 PEDILIYSIDEVFID

-183 LVTKIIKDVYDT
+183 LVTKIIKDVYEK

-209 LAKIAMDI
+209 LAKVAMDI

-275 RCSHYN
+275 MCSHYN

-306 TIDIAKSYKPTTTSL
+306 TIDIAKSYKPTSTSL
-321 SSGQVLHC
+321 SSGQVLHS

-348 LDLVNKR
+348 LDLVSKK
-355 LLTEQLVMTIDYD
+355 LLTEQLVMTIVYD

-375 DIFDKYFG
+375 SISNKYFG

-405 QLTSSSTTIMEGFVN
+405 QLTSSSNIITEGFIN
-420 LFDKISNPILLIRK
+420 LFDRISNPILLVRK
-434 LNLSVNKLISEDKIQ
+434 LNLSVNKLISED
-449 NKKVVEQID
+449 NKKNQKVIEQID
-458 LFTNYEEQEKKK
+458 LFTNYEEREKRKKQEIVNENK
-470 AQQKINDKNE
+470 E
-480 KEIQKVMLQ
+480 KEIQKVILE

-510 AIERNHQIGGH
+510 TMERNQQIGGH